1 MDSDSNQSGSSA
13 NNSSST
19 IWELTKLLLPT
30 LATALIGLFIWNEQT
45 KIQTTVDQNNRSLQ
59 MQLALGEEYY
69 KRRLAVYENACRQIA
84 ETKTALD
91 QAGMTQKDETQA
103 ANMMAEFDKLRRVNT
118 LYWSPDLE
126 KQLVALWKLGIKKL
140 RFKTYDDSQV
150 EETLTSEIAQLHTQ
164 MRKDLQ
170 LKKFGEFWQDKSNL
184 HE

>member
-13 NNSSST
+13 NNPSST
-19 IWELTKLLLPT
+19 LWELTKLLLPT

-69 KRRLAVYENACRQIA
+69 KRRLLVYENACLHIA

-91 QAGMTQKDETQA
+91 RAGMTRKDETQA
-103 ANMMAEFDKLRRVNT
+103 HNMMAEFDKLRRVNT

-126 KQLVALWKLGIKKL
+126 KQLDALWSLGINKL
-140 RFKTYDDSQV
+140 RGKKFDDNQL
-150 EETLTSEIAQLHTQ
+150 EDTLTTEIAHLHTQ
-164 MRKDLQ
+164 MRQDLQ
-170 LKKFGEFWQDKSNL
+170 LKKFGEFWQGPK
-184 HE
+184 